1 MKKIFASI
9 IALMAIVTIAF
20 PTAAQS
26 KESTDGVKK
35 VVIKVGNLHCNNDM
49 PTIKKQLLN
58 QDGVEEVAFT
68 AIAGASSIF
77 TITYH
82 GAATSQE
89 QIEKA
94 IEATPGCDDKSTT
107 PYKVKKEASG
117 KKKKS

>member
-1 MKKIFASI
+1 MVTM
-9 IALMAIVTIAF
+9 ALSVS
-20 PTAAQS
+20 AQS

-35 VVIKVGNLHCNNDM
+35 AVVKVVNLHCNNDM

-58 QDGVEEVAFT
+58 QDGIEEVAFT
-68 AIAGASSIF
+68 AIAGTSSTF
-77 TITYH
+77 TITYQS
-82 GAATSQE
+82 AATSQE

-94 IEATPGCDDKSTT
+94 IEATPGCDDKSST